1 MRRPSDK
8 FHLMTV
14 FHTVVQTGA
23 FNKAAEKMGMKASSV
38 SKAISQLEQ
47 LLESKLLYRTTRNLS
62 LTDIGKYYYEQCDH
76 ILGDVVT
83 LEETISSLQNEPSGT
98 LRITAPTAFGQYFL
112 GPRLSI
118 FLEKYPNINIDLD
131 LTEKL
136 RDITK
141 EGYDLAIRSSKGLP
155 DSSLFAL
162 KLIAQ
167 KRVLVASP
175 HYIEQSG
182 QPKTPDDLPKHQT
195 LVYSAMAQAQRWS
208 MSNKTTQYHVDITS
222 RLKTNSYYTLRD
234 AARSGLGIANLNDYM
249 VADDIK
255 SGKLVHVLP
264 DYTQSQRDRFAVYQ
278 QKRELSPKLDAFLS
292 FLTDALHCQ
301 S

>member
-8 FHLMTV
+8 FHLMSV

-23 FNKAAEKMGMKASSV
+23 FNKAAEQMDMKPSSV

-47 LLESKLLYRTTRNLS
+47 LLDAKLLYRTTRNLS
-62 LTDIGKYYYEQCDH
+62 LTDIGNYYYDQCRH
-76 ILGDVVT
+76 ILKDVVT
-83 LEETISSLQNEPSGT
+83 LEDTIGALQNEPSGT

-141 EGYDLAIRSSKGLP
+141 EGYDLAIRSSESLP
-155 DSSLFAL
+155 DSSLFAM

-175 HYIEQSG
+175 HYLEQYG
-182 QPKTPDDLPKHQT
+182 QPRTPDDLSKHLT
-195 LVYSAMAQAQRWS
+195 LVYSAMTQSQRWS
-208 MSNKTTQYHVDITS
+208 MSNKTDQHHVSITP

-249 VADDIK
+249 VVDDIK
-255 SGKLVHVLP
+255 SGRLVPVLP
-264 DYTQSQRDRFAVYQ
+264 GYAQSQRDRFAVYQ
-278 QKRELSPKLDAFLS
+278 QKRDLSPKLDAFLT
-292 FLTDALHCQ
+292 FLAKALRQ
-301 S
+301 